1 MSAKDISKNDLSGN
15 ATKTVTKDSSGN
27 VLLKDSSGNLIKDLS
42 GSFLNN
48 LLSSKTDDSSSPL
61 FVRVFN
67 NSYIMFMVWFLGIYL
82 VIYAFFG
89 VFLNPKRDPE
99 MEQRFSTTIDM
110 LAFGSIF
117 VFVVFQ
123 AFTTNNLTQA
133 GFVDGV
139 KQFLKDFY
147 GNQLSLFSTMLFLL
161 TFYLLI
167 FILRIPTGSSKPLSI
182 KFIEFFGLIFLLSV
196 FIYDFFKYFLGY
208 DMLDILGDPI
218 MNNLLNSVGAPLNVV
233 EKEQVF
239 NVSNNLYTY
248 DDAKAVC
255 KAFDA
260 RLSTYDEIEAAYN
273 HGAEWCNYGWSE
285 GQMAYFPTQKDTWK
299 KLQES
304 ELNKNSCG
312 RPGINGGHF
321 ANPNIKFG
329 VNCFGRKPKPSDL
342 EKSMMATAKET
353 PIPQTKEEIALNE
366 KVKFYQENGDKLLQV
381 NSFNK
386 DKWSKF

>member
-1 MSAKDISKNDLSGN
+1 MSAKDISKNDLSNN
-15 ATKTVTKDSSGN
+15 ATKTAKDSSGN
-27 VLLKDSSGNLIKDLS
+27 VLKDSSGNVIIDLS

-48 LLSSKTDDSSSPL
+48 LLSSKKEDDKSSPL

-117 VFVVFQ
+117 VLIVFQ
-123 AFTTNNLTQA
+123 AFTTNNLTQD

-139 KQFLKDFY
+139 KKFLKDFY

-218 MNNLLNSVGAPLNVV
+218 VNNLLNSVGAPLNVV
-233 EKEQVF
+233 ENEQVF

-273 HGAEWCNYGWSE
+273 QGAEWCNYGWSE
-285 GQMAYFPTQKDTWK
+285 GQMAFFPTQKDTWK

-366 KVKFYQENGDKLLQV
+366 KVKYYQENGDKLLQV

-386 DKWSKF
+386 EKWSRF

>member
-1 MSAKDISKNDLSGN
+1 MSAKDISKNDLSNN
-15 ATKTVTKDSSGN
+15 ATKTAKDSSGN
-27 VLLKDSSGNLIKDLS
+27 VLKDSSGNVIIDLS

-48 LLSSKTDDSSSPL
+48 LLSSKKEDDKSSPL

-117 VFVVFQ
+117 VFIVFQ
-123 AFTTNNLTQA
+123 AFTTNNLTQD

-139 KQFLKDFY
+139 KKFLKDFY

-218 MNNLLNSVGAPLNVV
+218 VNNLLNTVGAPLNVV
-233 EKEQVF
+233 ENEQVF

-273 HGAEWCNYGWSE
+273 QGAEWCNYGWSE
-285 GQMAYFPTQKDTWK
+285 GQMAFFPTQKDTWK

-366 KVKFYQENGDKLLQV
+366 KVKYYQENGDKLLQV

-386 DKWSKF
+386 EKWSRF

>member
-1 MSAKDISKNDLSGN
+1 MSAKDVSKNDVSNN
-15 ATKTVTKDSSGN
+15 ATKTTKDSSGN
-27 VLLKDSSGNLIKDLS
+27 VLKDSSGNVLKDLS
-42 GSFLNN
+42 GSFVSN
-48 LLSSKTDDSSSPL
+48 LLSSKDDDTSSPL

-117 VFVVFQ
+117 VFIVFQ
-123 AFTTNNLTQA
+123 AFTTNNLTQD

-139 KQFLKDFY
+139 KTFLKDFY

-161 TFYLLI
+161 TFYLMI
-167 FILRIPTGSSKPLSI
+167 FILRIPTGRSKPLSI

-196 FIYDFFKYFLGY
+196 FIYDFFKYLLGY

-218 MNNLLNSVGAPLNVV
+218 VNNLLKSVGAPLNVV
-233 EKEQVF
+233 ENDQVF

-273 HGAEWCNYGWSE
+273 NGAEWCNYGWSE

-329 VNCFGRKPKPSDL
+329 VNCFGKKPKPSDL

-353 PIPQTKEEIALNE
+353 PIPQTKAEIALNE

-386 DKWSKF
+386 EKWSRY